1 MQSVG
6 MKSPSLSV
14 VVPVYGC
21 KDSLIDLVS
30 RIVGVASGLTN
41 ALEVVLVDDYSL
53 DGGWTV
59 IKNICE
65 KYSCVR
71 GIRLSR
77 NFGQHIAIMAGFRA
91 STGKIVV
98 VMDCD
103 LQDPPELIPVL
114 VQGTERYPVSIGVR
128 HGDHQSLVR
137 RLQSRLFRKVFAT
150 STGISITRELT
161 SFAALRRTVVD
172 EYIKFSEA
180 DQHFLHVLSWLG
192 FEQWEIPYERPQR
205 HSGSSSYTFRSR
217 LRHALHGLFF
227 ETSRV
232 LYVVATIGVA
242 MAAVGFVGVAYVLWR
257 VIVGQ
262 TLLGWPST
270 ISAVVLFGGA
280 SIAIQSVIGI
290 YVAKNF
296 QQSKGRPLYVV
307 SEIIN

>member
-1 MQSVG
+1 M
-6 MKSPSLSV
+6 
-14 VVPVYGC
+14 VPVYGC
-21 KDSLIDLVS
+21 KDSLVDLVS
-30 RIVGVASGLTN
+30 RIVGVSTSLTN
-41 ALEVVLVDDYSL
+41 SLEVVLVDDCSL
-53 DGGWTV
+53 DGSWSV

-65 KYSCVR
+65 EKSCVR

-91 STGKIVV
+91 SRGEVVV

-114 VQGTERYPVSIGVR
+114 VEGTSEYPVSIGVR
-128 HGDHQSLVR
+128 LGDHQPLVR

-172 EYIKFSEA
+172 EYVKFNEA

-192 FEQWEIPYERPQR
+192 FEQREVPYERPGR

-232 LYVVATIGVA
+232 LYLVATIGVA
-242 MAAVGFVGVAYVLWR
+242 MSAVGFSGVAYVLWR
-257 VIVGQ
+257 ALVGQ

-270 ISAVVLFGGA
+270 ISAIVLFGGA
-280 SIAIQSVIGI
+280 SIALQSVVGI

-296 QQSKGRPLYVV
+296 QQSKNRPLYVV
-307 SEIIN
+307 RETVN